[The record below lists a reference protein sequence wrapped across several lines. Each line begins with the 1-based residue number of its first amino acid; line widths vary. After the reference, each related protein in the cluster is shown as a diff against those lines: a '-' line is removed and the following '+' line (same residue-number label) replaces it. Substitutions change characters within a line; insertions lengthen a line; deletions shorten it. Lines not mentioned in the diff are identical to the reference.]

1 LSSKATGRKKEVKQ
15 MTAPYPDRFIREFM
29 KNPRLVPKPG
39 EGGTN
44 GTRPVD
50 LRIFKSA
57 IQDVLSN
64 KAFMQE
70 FANAIIKKGQ
80 FTL

>member
-1 LSSKATGRKKEVKQ
+1 MDRRKEVKL
-15 MTAPYPDRFIREFM
+15 MPEPIPARFIREFM
-29 KNPRLVPKPG
+29 KNPRLIRKPG
-39 EGGTN
+39 DPETV

-50 LRIFKSA
+50 LRIFKAA

-80 FTL
+80 FTLQ